1 MSVSRRIAAAAVAAC
16 CCVGAWAAGARA
28 DVVVERWGIAG
39 HVQHTKTLT
48 YAAAEE
54 GGRLMKFDLSALPR
68 GAEVHRARLV
78 MSRQGGHAH
87 TFRVFAG
94 KRQLLPAGP
103 YYRWFDVTAAVKAL
117 AASPSRALALGLR
130 GRGYEPKATW
140 LEVAYEGKLK
150 DPPGQVKGLR
160 AFYRAGQVFITFREV
175 EDLSEGKDRYA
186 WGDLIKKV
194 RGYNAEGL
202 IPRDKG
208 RELRYRVYRH
218 DKPITPGSIGR
229 AELLAEVVPGSGFN
243 TRIVRRI
250 WQGEN
255 RPSKLDDSFIAVRL
269 AVEAEKP
276 LPSGVGLYVH
286 TVGKAGRAFYA
297 VVTAVNGVENTTD
310 LSEANV
316 SGSIDEKVADPEPVL
331 QDATFKDGPY
341 KRKED
346 DVITRRYCYWAVPP
360 QAPRPVQYGFVMRWH
375 PNRIAKPAALELNHG
390 KSHTVE
396 PDLGRWQRPDA
407 ILLVGSAGPEN
418 GFYIGANNCHGTLKS
433 FKQGTWGPWT
443 YNRHA
448 KIIEWAKRAYEID
461 PQQIYC
467 YGSHWG
473 MWALRHPDIFSVFIG
488 WGSAE
493 LTKGFVDWN
502 RANGVWGPPS
512 AYEGKPAAE
521 NPYEICN
528 FNKYV
533 STDPSRRLPIQFL
546 VSCTG
551 SHTSEMSYASLPK
564 YKRTLMDAH
573 QPFGAGISKVSW
585 GDRVPAALR
594 EYRAGRLKIVRDQSK
609 PAFANCTLDDN
620 PGCGDIRSG
629 DGGGMLNG
637 YLLWETETIVDRP
650 GRWEMT
656 VYLHSSAPLASCK
669 VDLTPR
675 HCQKFKSKAGQKFSF
690 ANTAGPSGGKTVDSG
705 VVTAD
710 KHGHVTLKQITVG
723 KARNRVVISA
733 AK

>member
-316 SGSIDEKVADPEPVL
+316 SG
-331 QDATFKDGPY
+331 
-341 KRKED
+341 
-346 DVITRRYCYWAVPP
+346 
-360 QAPRPVQYGFVMRWH
+360 
-375 PNRIAKPAALELNHG
+375 
-390 KSHTVE
+390 
-396 PDLGRWQRPDA
+396 
-407 ILLVGSAGPEN
+407 
-418 GFYIGANNCHGTLKS
+418 
-433 FKQGTWGPWT
+433 
-443 YNRHA
+443 
-448 KIIEWAKRAYEID
+448 
-461 PQQIYC
+461 
-467 YGSHWG
+467 
-473 MWALRHPDIFSVFIG
+473 
-488 WGSAE
+488 
-493 LTKGFVDWN
+493 
-502 RANGVWGPPS
+502 
-512 AYEGKPAAE
+512 
-521 NPYEICN
+521 
-528 FNKYV
+528 
-533 STDPSRRLPIQFL
+533 
-546 VSCTG
+546 
-551 SHTSEMSYASLPK
+551 
-564 YKRTLMDAH
+564 
-573 QPFGAGISKVSW
+573 
-585 GDRVPAALR
+585 
-594 EYRAGRLKIVRDQSK
+594 
-609 PAFANCTLDDN
+609 
-620 PGCGDIRSG
+620 
-629 DGGGMLNG
+629 
-637 YLLWETETIVDRP
+637 
-650 GRWEMT
+650 
-656 VYLHSSAPLASCK
+656 
-669 VDLTPR
+669 
-675 HCQKFKSKAGQKFSF
+675 
-690 ANTAGPSGGKTVDSG
+690 
-705 VVTAD
+705 
-710 KHGHVTLKQITVG
+710 
-723 KARNRVVISA
+723 
-733 AK
+733 